1 MGLALSLCVFQSCS
15 RGQKSDTDEHALVL
29 IKNAEMATHDE
40 IKAANIAVSTSK
52 NPRVIGFAKM
62 LIQDYNDD
70 LEKLK
75 DVKADVTAADSS
87 RITSFYKKQMNSISG
102 LSGRQ
107 FDKAY
112 MNSEMDG
119 TGRLLMYYVDASQGK
134 KDSTNTYSRQI
145 APGVQ
150 AHLDSAKNILASLK

>member
-1 MGLALSLCVFQSCS
+1 
-15 RGQKSDTDEHALVL
+15 
-29 IKNAEMATHDE
+29 MATRDE
-40 IKAANIAVSTSK
+40 IKAANIALSTSK
-52 NPRVIGFAKM
+52 NPRVISFAKM
-62 LIQDYNDD
+62 LIQDYNGD

-75 DVKADVTAADSS
+75 DVKAGVTAADSS

-102 LSGRQ
+102 LSGTR

-150 AHLDSAKNILASLK
+150 AHLDSAKHILASLK